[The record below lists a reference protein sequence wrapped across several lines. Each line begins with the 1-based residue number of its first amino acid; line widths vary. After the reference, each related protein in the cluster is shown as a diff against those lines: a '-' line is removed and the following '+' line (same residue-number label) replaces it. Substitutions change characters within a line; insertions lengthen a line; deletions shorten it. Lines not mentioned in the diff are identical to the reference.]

1 MFDWHVMFLF
11 MCKFIHD
18 LVYVSECGHWNVSE
32 CGIDSRMWDGVP
44 NVGVLMCT
52 ILMSA
57 HVICNVRLP
66 VDQAT
71 KVLDSPSN
79 VS

>member
-1 MFDWHVMFLF
+1 
-11 MCKFIHD
+11 
-18 LVYVSECGHWNVSE
+18 
-32 CGIDSRMWDGVP
+32 MWDGVP

-57 HVICNVRLP
+57 HVRCNVRLP